1 MNNIEFGKKCQPL
14 NKKYF
19 ELFKYIPTPTDYV
32 ATREEYLVALQSSV
46 DNRVEISTLLKKVED
61 VDDPDSKYV

>member
-19 ELFKYIPTPTDYV
+19 ELFKYIPTPTDYM
-32 ATREEYLVALQSSV
+32 ASREEYIIALQYAV
-46 DNRVEISTLLKKVED
+46 DNKVEISTILKKLEIIDED
-61 VDDPDSKYV
+61 

>member
-19 ELFKYIPTPTDYV
+19 EIFKYIPTPSDYV
-32 ATREEYLVALQSSV
+32 ANREEYVLALQTSV
-46 DNRVEISTLLKKVED
+46 ENKVEISTILTKVEEVND
-61 VDDPDSKYV
+61 ADSKY

>member
-19 ELFKYIPTPTDYV
+19 EFFNYIPTPTDYV
-32 ATREEYLVALQSSV
+32 ASREEYLVALQKAV
-46 DNRVEISTLLKKVED
+46 DDKVEISTLLKKIEE
-61 VDDPDSKYV
+61 VDDEDSKY

>member
-19 ELFKYIPTPTDYV
+19 ELFEYVPTPTDYI
-32 ATREEYLVALQSSV
+32 ATREEYIIALQSAI
-46 DNRVEISTLLKKVED
+46 DDKVEISTILKKIEEVGDED
-61 VDDPDSKYV
+61 CKY

>member
-19 ELFKYIPTPTDYV
+19 ELFEYIPTPTDYI
-32 ATREEYLVALQSSV
+32 ATRDEYIIALQSAV
-46 DNRVEISTLLKKVED
+46 DNKVEISTILKKIEEVGDE
-61 VDDPDSKYV
+61 DSKY

>member
-19 ELFKYIPTPTDYV
+19 EIFKYIPTPTDYI
-32 ATREEYLVALQSSV
+32 ATREEYIVALQTAV
-46 DNRVEISTLLKKVED
+46 DNKVEISTILKKIEEVGDED
-61 VDDPDSKYV
+61 CKY

>member
-19 ELFKYIPTPTDYV
+19 ELFKYVPTPTDYI
-32 ATREEYLVALQSSV
+32 ATREEYIIALQSAI
-46 DNRVEISTLLKKVED
+46 DDKVEISTILKKIEEVGDED
-61 VDDPDSKYV
+61 CKY